1 MASRVE
7 ATMTSAE
14 VQAIVKAEIGGDW
27 SQSNAHGVDLRKCLV
42 QPRKVACRNTF
53 PKLHGGKPLELWI
66 VLEETPGRRD
76 GYLIVF
82 DETQRV
88 FGLADWDGETPVF
101 LGFHGTF
108 LNTLEGM

>member
-1 MASRVE
+1 
-7 ATMTSAE
+7 MTSAE
-14 VQAIVKAEIGGDW
+14 VQMLVKTEIGGDW

-66 VLEETPGRRD
+66 VLEERPDKRD